1 MMKND
6 EHPLV
11 AASQLRLYCAG
22 LDAGDFETVAAVL
35 EIAER
40 SPLLEQM
47 IIGLHERLSAELEL
61 SLTPVST
68 GVIH

>member
-47 IIGLHERLSAELEL
+47 IMELHERLSAELEL

>member
-1 MMKND
+1 MMTND

-47 IIGLHERLSAELEL
+47 IIELHQRLSAELEL
-61 SLTPVST
+61 TLPPVPM
-68 GVIH
+68 GVLH